1 VKVIRWILG
10 RIILILD
17 FLTSPTPVKR
27 QVGVQ
32 KDIDSETASMSLY
45 QFHACPFC
53 VKVRR
58 QLKRHALH
66 IELRDAKNDGEFKAE
81 LVREG
86 GRHKVPCLRIEKSDR
101 SVEWLYESNDIM
113 AYLNDRFDLV

>member
-27 QVGVQ
+27 QADVQ
-32 KDIDSETASMSLY
+32 KNIDEETATLSLY

-53 VKVRR
+53 VKTRR
-58 QLKRHALH
+58 HLKRHALH
-66 IELRDAKNDGEFKAE
+66 IQLRDAKAEGEFKAE
-81 LVREG
+81 LIEEG
-86 GRHKVPCLRIEKSDR
+86 GRHKVPCLRIEKADN
-101 SVEWLYESNDIM
+101 SVQWLYQSNTII
-113 AYLNDRFDLV
+113 AYLDDRFSLQ